1 VGQRDSLKYLRSVG
15 SFRGSWS
22 APPVQAGVNVLVSG
36 QTGSGKTTLLNALGA
51 SIVGLDER
59 VVTVEEIPELQ
70 LDRRLPDCVALQ
82 SRGKNVEGAGEISI
96 RDLVRNALK
105 RRPTVRWHRS

>member
-1 VGQRDSLKYLRSVG
+1 MCGPTGLSEILALGRLLQ
-15 SFRGSWS
+15 GSWS

-70 LDRRLPDCVALQ
+70 LDRRLPDCVAL
-82 SRGKNVEGAGEISI
+82 
-96 RDLVRNALK
+96 